1 MRRLLSILL
10 AAVAVAACSPAA
22 ESVSTVA
29 PASQGATV
37 GPVATAV
44 AVPTPSVAPVAP
56 TQRPTPSASV
66 PVSLP
71 ITDSL
76 QHAAKRVWIDSKYE
90 LRIKPS
96 LYTGPMYHAR
106 WELTRRCIV
115 WRESNGNYRVR
126 NKEGAAG
133 AYQFMPEWQRRL
145 AKMIGNV
152 KLAHKQ
158 IQTWPKYWQ
167 DKAFWYL
174 WKNGK
179 GKWNWTLPRR
189 SCGFSR

>member
-1 MRRLLSILL
+1 M
-10 AAVAVAACSPAA
+10 AVVAVAACSPAA

-29 PASQGATV
+29 PVSQRPTV

-44 AVPTPSVAPVAP
+44 AVPTPSVTPAGP
-56 TQRPTPSASV
+56 TQRTTPSATIPSTL
-66 PVSLP
+66 PV
-71 ITDSL
+71 TDSL
-76 QHAAKRVWIDSKYE
+76 THAAKRIWIDSKYE

-96 LYTGPMYHAR
+96 LYTGPGYYPR
-106 WELTRRCIV
+106 WELIRRCIV
-115 WRESNGNYRVR
+115 WRESNGDYTVR

-133 AYQFMPEWQRRL
+133 AYQMTPYWQKRM
-145 AKMIGNV
+145 AKAIGNI

-167 DKAFWYL
+167 DKAFWTL

-179 GKWNWTLPRR
+179 GMWNWTLQRR